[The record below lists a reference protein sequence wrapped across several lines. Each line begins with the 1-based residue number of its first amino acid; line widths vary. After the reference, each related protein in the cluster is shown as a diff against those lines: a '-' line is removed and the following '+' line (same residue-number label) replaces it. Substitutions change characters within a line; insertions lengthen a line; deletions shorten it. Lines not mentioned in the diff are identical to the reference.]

1 MNDTPEAF
9 LNEAVARGQS
19 LMTHLNTTHAD
30 PFEALATCILTIAA
44 LAKGIDMP
52 LADLVEGVEA
62 AYGDMEPHAP
72 DCPAIDGFGC
82 RCNHIQ

>member
-9 LNEAVARGQS
+9 LNETVARGQS

-30 PFEALATCILTIAA
+30 PFEALTTCILVLAA

-52 LADLVEGVEA
+52 LEDLVEGIEA
-62 AYGDMEPHAP
+62 AYGDMQVSVVFWNT
-72 DCPAIDGFGC
+72 D
-82 RCNHIQ
+82 NNLQ

>member
-9 LNEAVARGQS
+9 LNETVVRGQS
-19 LMTHLNTTHAD
+19 LMTHLNATHKD

-52 LADLVEGVEA
+52 LADLVEGIEA
-62 AYGDMEPHAP
+62 AYGDMQVSNA
-72 DCPAIDGFGC
+72 D
-82 RCNHIQ
+82 NLQ

>member
-9 LNEAVARGQS
+9 MGMAVSRGQS

-30 PFEALATCILTIAA
+30 PFEALTTCILVLAA

-52 LADLVEGVEA
+52 LNELVDGVEA
-62 AYGDMEPHAP
+62 AYGDMQVSDA
-72 DCPAIDGFGC
+72 D
-82 RCNHIQ
+82 NLQ

>member
-1 MNDTPEAF
+1 MNNTPETF
-9 LNEAVARGQS
+9 LNEAVVRGQS

-52 LADLVEGVEA
+52 LADLVEGIEA
-62 AYGDMEPHAP
+62 AYGDMQVSDA
-72 DCPAIDGFGC
+72 DTL
-82 RCNHIQ
+82 Q

>member
-9 LNEAVARGQS
+9 MSETVTRGQS
-19 LMTHLNTTHAD
+19 LMTHLNTTHKD

-52 LADLVEGVEA
+52 LNELVEGVEA

-72 DCPAIDGFGC
+72 DCPAVDGFGC
-82 RCNHIQ
+82 NCNSIQ

>member
-9 LNEAVARGQS
+9 MGMAVSRGQS
-19 LMTHLNTTHAD
+19 LMTHLNATHKD

-52 LADLVEGVEA
+52 LSDLVEGIEA
-62 AYGDMEPHAP
+62 AYGDMQVSDA
-72 DCPAIDGFGC
+72 DTL
-82 RCNHIQ
+82 Q